1 MSPVHENDGVG
12 FAGHVFANP
21 VEVQLHGLGVGCWQN
36 QRGACAPLRANG
48 PEQTGVLITLTG
60 GSAWSRPLAGPDARR
75 SVLLPDP
82 RFVVEPDLYRR
93 FCGKTGSMRCQ
104 RVGNV
109 FFESLDHLT
118 VPGRVPRTPRDV
130 GKARF
135 NKIISTRSFDTTLC
149 QHATP
154 KR

>member
-1 MSPVHENDGVG
+1 MFLVMFPGMLGFPVVCQPARSMSPVHENDGVG
-12 FAGHVFANP
+12 FVGHVFANP

-109 FFESLDHLT
+109 FL
-118 VPGRVPRTPRDV
+118 
-130 GKARF
+130 KAS
-135 NKIISTRSFDTTLC
+135 IT
-149 QHATP
+149 
-154 KR
+154 

>member
-1 MSPVHENDGVG
+1 MAVISGGFQGAFLAYRSLDGSGFGCVPACPVHEPDGVG

-21 VEVQLHGLGVGCWQN
+21 VEVQLHGLGVDCWQN

-93 FCGKTGSMRCQ
+93 FCGKTGSMRYQ

-109 FFESLDHLT
+109 FL
-118 VPGRVPRTPRDV
+118 
-130 GKARF
+130 KAS
-135 NKIISTRSFDTTLC
+135 IT
-149 QHATP
+149 
-154 KR
+154 